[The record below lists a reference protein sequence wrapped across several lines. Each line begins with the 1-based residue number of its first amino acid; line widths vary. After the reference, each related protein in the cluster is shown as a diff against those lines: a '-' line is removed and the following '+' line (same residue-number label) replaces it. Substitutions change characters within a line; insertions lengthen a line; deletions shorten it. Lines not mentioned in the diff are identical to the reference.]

1 MEAAPGARRTE
12 PINFGINTRQKGMMQ
27 MDIRTICVLIVIV
40 VMAVLV
46 TWRIARNKD
55 KAQCI
60 GDIYVDWTDPLNVE
74 FYMALDKEP
83 DKSIKDHDIV
93 YMRVNYVGTAKEA

>member
-1 MEAAPGARRTE
+1 
-12 PINFGINTRQKGMMQ
+12 
-27 MDIRTICVLIVIV
+27 MDILQTVCQLIAEIVITAIV
-40 VMAVLV
+40 V
-46 TWRIARNKD
+46 WKIAKHKMQAR
-55 KAQCI
+55 CI

-93 YMRVNYVGTAKEA
+93 YMRVNYVGTAKEVEE